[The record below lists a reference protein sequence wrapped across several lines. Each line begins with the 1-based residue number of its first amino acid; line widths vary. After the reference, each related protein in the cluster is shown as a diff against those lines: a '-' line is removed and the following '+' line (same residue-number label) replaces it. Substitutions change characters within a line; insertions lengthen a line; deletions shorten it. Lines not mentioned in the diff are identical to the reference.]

1 MCVELTKVLVHLGDE
16 FAVEGFHD
24 YRSTAMVA
32 IVTNCPDQVIH
43 PIRCPSLLLTSH
55 LLPSQVAQYLTSQ
68 VYSENYSLRHR
79 MDMLEVLTLSAT
91 ELSSVVPPVPTQV
104 EKAEITETT
113 RRMEGKTKRFPSA
126 KRIDGQPNRLAPVAG
141 YFFFPLVNGFS
152 K

>member
-1 MCVELTKVLVHLGDE
+1 VCVELTKVLVHLGDE

-32 IVTNCPDQVIH
+32 IVTNCPD
-43 PIRCPSLLLTSH
+43 
-55 LLPSQVAQYLTSQ
+55 QVAQYLTSQ